1 MTRRSVVTETCG
13 GVPCRSAAWR
23 ALVMAVATGLLLAA
37 WPMAGV
43 EEAQAQEFPNRFM
56 LRGGYGLV
64 FNADT
69 TFNISG
75 ESGVGAIVDYDLTL
89 GGERDDAIW
98 RIDAAYHLAPRHTFT
113 FSYYDVT
120 RTGDKVLEQDA
131 LIGDVTYAAGATL
144 DSELSVKL
152 YRLFYDYSFYQSDR
166 VDLALSGGLYFANVK
181 ASFDGTLTCRGG
193 VTCGPGTT
201 LVADGTT
208 EDITVPL
215 PSLGFQLK
223 YYILPRLHI
232 QLRFDWFYFEAF
244 DVKGAMTEMYLGA
257 EYRLFKHFAI
267 GAAFDRLTI
276 DVDYKPKEDTG
287 FGIENTWNSV
297 FMYLA
302 LYF

>member
-1 MTRRSVVTETCG
+1 MKTAGVVKETHG
-13 GVPCRSAAWR
+13 GVPRLGPAGLV
-23 ALVMAVATGLLLAA
+23 LVMAVMTGLLLAA
-37 WPMAGV
+37 WPIARV
-43 EEAQAQEFPNRFM
+43 DQAQAQEFPNRFM

-98 RIDAAYHLAPRHTFT
+98 RIDAAFRLAPRHTFT

-120 RTGDKVLEQDA
+120 RTGDKVLEQDV
-131 LIGDVTYAAGATL
+131 LIGDVTYAAGATV
-144 DSELSVKL
+144 DSELAIKL
-152 YRLFYDYSFYQSDR
+152 YRLFYDYSFYQSDK
-166 VDLALSGGLYFANVK
+166 VDLAFSGGLYFANVK
-181 ASFDGTLTCRGG
+181 MSFDGTLTCRGG
-193 VTCGPGTT
+193 ATCGPGTT
-201 LVADGTT
+201 LAAGGST
-208 EDITVPL
+208 EDLTVPL

-232 QLRFDWFYFEAF
+232 QLRFDWFYFEVA

-287 FGIENTWNSV
+287 FGVENTWNSV